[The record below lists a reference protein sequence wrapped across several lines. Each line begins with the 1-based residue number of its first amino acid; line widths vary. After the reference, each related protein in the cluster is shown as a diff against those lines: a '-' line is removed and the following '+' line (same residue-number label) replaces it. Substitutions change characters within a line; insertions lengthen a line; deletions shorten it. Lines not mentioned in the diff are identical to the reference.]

1 MNVSASGSGVDVME
15 LLEASLECSALGR
28 AGVSS
33 TPDIS
38 RFDLSECDV
47 TATPLK
53 RFQLPLG

>member
-1 MNVSASGSGVDVME
+1 ME
-15 LLEASLECSALGR
+15 LLEASLECSVLGR

-38 RFDLSECDV
+38 RFDLSGRDV
-47 TATPLK
+47 PVTTMPLE

>member
-1 MNVSASGSGVDVME
+1 ME

-38 RFDLSECDV
+38 RFDLSERDL
-47 TATPLK
+47 TATPWK